1 MPNYYPVYLKL
12 ANRRCVVLG
21 GGAVAEGKLSKLIE
35 SGARVTVVSPR
46 VTPVINDL
54 ALTGTIQWTPR
65 AYQHGDLEGA
75 HLAIAATD
83 DRQVNQQIAQ
93 EAELRGIILNVV
105 DDPDLCGF
113 IAPSVVERGPV
124 MLAISTGG
132 ASPALARKLR
142 EALTDAP
149 ALEWADLAPVL
160 SRARKELKHRGAT
173 VDAQRWRCCLTQS
186 LLANDPGRPG
196 RGGVGNAALRPPGPG
211 HSVALSGPGAM
222 PATTVRSRRCGPHR
236 STFGHAT
243 GLTVGMTDDRPAR
256 NYPATPNIPLGDL
269 D

>member
-1 MPNYYPVYLKL
+1 MPKYYPVYLKL
-12 ANRRCVVLG
+12 AGRRCVVFG

-65 AYQHGDLEGA
+65 VYQDGDLEGA

-93 EAELRGIILNVV
+93 EAELRGVILNVV

-124 MLAISTGG
+124 TLAISTGG

-142 EALTDAP
+142 EALTDTP

-186 LLANDPGRPG
+186 LLRMTQAGREEE
-196 RGGVGNAALRPPGPG
+196 AFETL
-211 HSVALSGPGAM
+211 LSGLLDQTTPSLCPDRTQCQPQQCLAAAADPVAQPAGTQPG
-222 PATTVRSRRCGPHR
+222 
-236 STFGHAT
+236 
-243 GLTVGMTDDRPAR
+243 
-256 NYPATPNIPLGDL
+256 
-269 D
+269 

>member
-12 ANRRCVVLG
+12 AGRRCVVFG

-46 VTPVINDL
+46 VTAVINDL
-54 ALTGTIQWTPR
+54 ALTGTIQWTAR
-65 AYQHGDLEGA
+65 VYQDGDLEGA

-93 EAELRGIILNVV
+93 EAELRGVILNVV

-124 MLAISTGG
+124 TLAISTGG

-142 EALTDAP
+142 EALTDTP
-149 ALEWADLAPVL
+149 AMEWADLAPVL
-160 SRARKELKHRGAT
+160 SRAQQGIETPGRNGGRPA
-173 VDAQRWRCCLTQS
+173 VAM
-186 LLANDPGRPG
+186 LLDTIAVANDPGWPG
-196 RGGVGNAALRPPGPG
+196 RGGVRDTPLRPLGPD

-222 PATTVRSRRCGPHR
+222 PATTVLSRRCGPR
-236 STFGHAT
+236 GSTCGYAT
-243 GLTVGMTDDRPAR
+243 GLTVGISDETPAR
-256 NYPATPNIPLGDL
+256 NYPATPNIP
-269 D
+269 